1 MIVADTSVVVA
12 ALTGHDPA
20 RSALVG
26 QRLIAPQVIDA
37 EVAHA
42 LRGLA
47 RGGKISDD
55 QGAALIRAWVRLRV
69 DRLPMAPLLSRVW
82 ELRSNFSA
90 YDALFV
96 AAAEAH
102 GVALVT
108 ADRRLASASGARCP
122 VQVIADR
129 S

>member
-1 MIVADTSVVVA
+1 M
-12 ALTGHDPA
+12 
-20 RSALVG
+20 RWW
-26 QRLIAPQVIDA
+26 
-37 EVAHA
+37 
-42 LRGLA
+42 LA

-69 DRLPMAPLLSRVW
+69 DRLPMAPLLFRV

-90 YDALFV
+90 HDALFV

-108 ADRRLASASGARCP
+108 PTARLASASGRDVP
-122 VQVIADR
+122 SGD
-129 S
+129 